1 MGNWTY
7 SIGIVSI
14 PAPALWLLVSSAKA
28 ANLAA
33 VHALGCWVF
42 CLLFA

>member
-14 PAPALWLLVSSAKA
+14 PAPAPWLLVSSA
-28 ANLAA
+28 NA
-33 VHALGCWVF
+33 VN
-42 CLLFA
+42 